1 MRNNSDFDF
10 VDFIQSY
17 QFANDSIGFVGA
29 ESFILALIIGL
40 IKQDVGWGIGTFI
53 VILLL
58 YGFPIIGGVFA
69 LAFSF
74 VEAIII
80 YAIFINFTTAGWT
93 WFISIIAFLGLV
105 ELHRTYGNVD
115 SISLGYSLIIF
126 DALMISGSIYFLY
139 KTIPVSIIVFIILL
153 IMAFIRYLRTLES
166 VVLAL
171 GTTAFIYEIAAE
183 SLPKLNSIFVAL
195 FALLYTGVLYAY
207 AHMGID
213 YRGMV
218 QAKKKQKFLQ
228 EQNEAVQ
235 AIKNKIY
242 SKYPELEKNYYYFQT
257 EVCQTDWEKIQFD
270 HDWYNYLNFL
280 DVSSEKISFNQYFD
294 KEKLYRTS
302 HYNRDFARKNAENDF
317 FKQQKQNNTSAGK
330 EIIYFAGINNI
341 EELKNRYHALLKIYH
356 PDNQNGDV
364 SVSQKIQAE
373 YDYLLNK
380 FNE

>member
-1 MRNNSDFDF
+1 MRNSSDFDF

-17 QFANDSIGFVGA
+17 QFANDSIGFVGV

-40 IKQDVGWGIGTFI
+40 IKQDAGWGVGTFI
-53 VILLL
+53 IILLL

-74 VEAIII
+74 IEAIII

-93 WFISIIAFLGLV
+93 WFLSIIAFLGLV

-126 DALMISGSIYFLY
+126 DSLMISGSIYFLY

-171 GTTAFIYEIAAE
+171 GTTAFVYEIAAE
-183 SLPKLNSIFVAL
+183 SLATRNAVLVAL

-228 EQNEAVQ
+228 EQNEAIQ
-235 AIKNKIY
+235 ALKNKIY
-242 SKYPELEKNYYYFQT
+242 GKYPELEKNYYYFQT
-257 EVCQTDWEKIQFD
+257 EVCQTEWEKIQFD

-280 DVSSEKISFNQYFD
+280 DASLEKISFNQYFD

-302 HYNRDFARKNAENDF
+302 HYNRDFARKNAESDF
-317 FKQQKQNNTSAGK
+317 FKQKKQNTSTE
-330 EIIYFAGINNI
+330 EIVYFAGVENI
-341 EELKNRYHALLKIYH
+341 AALKRRYHDLLKIYH

-380 FNE
+380 LAE